1 MKEKFSKTL
10 ILLIVTVIFINTS
23 TSLYAVRRS
32 SAKTRRETTTAPAK
46 TTPKEKLTPKSKAV
60 QSNPAANMYSIGDSL
75 LRAGDT
81 TSAIEKF
88 ISIAKKM
95 PNDSLANP
103 AIYKAGNLMLRAG
116 KIDKLN
122 NFLRAI
128 RKKSPEVEILKANI
142 FKKKGQKAKALMKYR
157 DVEILF
163 AGTKWQKIAKDEGD
177 KISSKIRAINLS
189 SGK

>member
-23 TSLYAVRRS
+23 PSLYAARRK
-32 SAKTRRETTTAPAK
+32 SARTRRETTTAPAK

-60 QSNPAANMYSIGDSL
+60 QSNSAANMYSIGDSL

-95 PNDSLANP
+95 PNDSLANS
-103 AIYKAGNLMLRAG
+103 AIYKAGNLMLRVG
-116 KIDKLN
+116 QIDELN

-128 RKKSPEVEILKANI
+128 PKKSPEVEILQANI
-142 FKKKGQKAKALMKYR
+142 FKKKGQDAKALMKYR
-157 DVEILF
+157 DVEVLF
-163 AGTKWQKIAKDEGD
+163 VGTKWQKIARDEGD

-189 SGK
+189 SGE

>member
-10 ILLIVTVIFINTS
+10 ILLIVTVIFINTC
-23 TSLYAVRRS
+23 TSLSAAKRS
-32 SAKTRRETTTAPAK
+32 SARTRKETTTAPAK

-60 QSNPAANMYSIGDSL
+60 QSNSAANMYSIGDSL

-95 PNDSLANP
+95 PNDSFANP
-103 AIYKAGNLMLRAG
+103 AIYKAGNLMLRVG
-116 KIDKLN
+116 KIDELN

-128 RKKSPEVEILKANI
+128 RKKTPEVEILKANI
-142 FKKKGQKAKALMKYR
+142 FKKKGQDAKALMKYR
-157 DVEILF
+157 DVQVLF